1 MVDHW
6 PSCFWIAPRYCDT
19 MASMSSLLPFHW
31 KSPIRENSP
40 LKLGEG
46 QRGVQF
52 LPAELGE
59 VKLKGTWL
67 LGVKPGE
74 KLK

>member
-1 MVDHW
+1 M
-6 PSCFWIAPRYCDT
+6 
-19 MASMSSLLPFHW
+19 
-31 KSPIRENSP
+31 P

-46 QRGVQF
+46 HRGVQF

-59 VKLKGTWL
+59 VKLKLGFTWL

-74 KLK
+74 KLKELLLLDIFWEPLELMECLLEEWSY